1 MIECPA
7 CKHQEFVGTMYCSE
21 CGARLVVT
29 SPVATMSVPR
39 DRVNQEALGT
49 KPAPPDGPELES
61 GALIGLRVLNTGDI
75 LPLIGRDNFTL
86 GRAIEGQAVIPD
98 IDLGVFNAYD
108 FGVSRMHAE
117 VLLEEDSVYLLDL
130 ESANGTLVNGK
141 RLDPQRSVP
150 VRHGDVIQ
158 LGRLRLQL
166 ISRYRG

>member
-1 MIECPA
+1 MIECPT

-21 CGARLVVT
+21 CGARLIPGSAV
-29 SPVATMSVPR
+29 PTMAIPR
-39 DRVNQEALGT
+39 DRVTAEAQVT

-61 GALIGLRVLNTGDI
+61 GALIGLRILETGDV

-86 GRAIEGQAVIPD
+86 GRAGEGQAVIPD
-98 IDLGVFNAYD
+98 IDLGAYHAFD
-108 FGVSRMHAE
+108 SGVSRMHAE
-117 VLLEEDSVYLLDL
+117 VLLEEDGVYVVDL

-141 RLDPQRSVP
+141 RLEPQKSAP

-158 LGRLRLQL
+158 LGKLRLQL